1 MTSIPGDWRPRGV
14 ALAALAVPLVLLA
27 VFAGLWYVAGALAAC
42 LGAAVLRWQ
51 PWFRWGVG
59 AAVPPLLALGGI
71 AVAVPATLVDGAL
84 AAVAGL
90 GFLLWM
96 GSDDRT
102 MATPTDRLAGLA
114 LPGFAATL
122 ALATSLAA
130 RGVPPSFGIA
140 IAGGI
145 LLAVLV
151 ATASLIGRPIAS
163 PAVPPP
169 S

>member
-1 MTSIPGDWRPRGV
+1 MNPVPGTWGPRGV
-14 ALAALAVPLVLLA
+14 ALAALTVPVVLLA
-27 VFAGLWYVAGALAAC
+27 VLAGVGYVAVALAAC
-42 LGAAVLRWQ
+42 LVAAVLRWH
-51 PWFRWGVG
+51 PRIRWGAG
-59 AAVPPLLALGGI
+59 AAVPPLVALGAI
-71 AVAVPATLVDGAL
+71 AVAVPATLLDGGL

-90 GFLLWM
+90 GFLLWL

-114 LPGFAATL
+114 LPGFAASL

-163 PAVPPP
+163 PAAPPL